1 MNYATLIRTYED
13 KLEQI
18 GEDRENLAYV
28 FRELKEW
35 SSLDFLLHQN
45 QEVSSDDCLLL
56 EKIFM
61 DLSQHLSP
69 QYLTGR
75 AYFRDLQLS
84 VDQRVLI
91 PRPETEELVDL
102 ILAENPD
109 TPLSVLDIGTGSGA
123 IAISLKKE
131 RPAWQ
136 LTASDISSD
145 ALSLAQDNASHYQ
158 LDITFIV
165 SDVFSQ
171 LSGTFDMIVSNP
183 PYIAYEDK
191 DEVGLNVYQSEP
203 HLALFAAEDGYAI
216 YRRIIE
222 EASNCLSEKGKLYFE
237 IGYKQGEGIKALVN
251 THFPQK
257 RVRVLRDVFG
267 KERMVVVDHGTVS

>member
-222 EASNCLSEKGKLYFE
+222 EASNYLSEKGKLYFE

-257 RVRVLRDVFG
+257 RVRVLRDGFG
-267 KERMVVVDHGTVS
+267 KERMVVVDHGTIS

>member
-222 EASNCLSEKGKLYFE
+222 EASNYLSEKGKFYFE

>member
-171 LSGTFDMIVSNP
+171 LSETFDMIVSNP

-222 EASNCLSEKGKLYFE
+222 EASNYLSEKGKLYFE

>member
-56 EKIFM
+56 EKNFM

-222 EASNCLSEKGKLYFE
+222 EASNYLSEKGKLYFE

-267 KERMVVVDHGTVS
+267 KERMVVIDHGTIS

>member
-222 EASNCLSEKGKLYFE
+222 EASNYLSKKGKLYFE

-267 KERMVVVDHGTVS
+267 KERMVVVDHGTIS

>member
-222 EASNCLSEKGKLYFE
+222 EASNYLSEKGKLYFE

-257 RVRVLRDVFG
+257 RVRVLKDVFG
-267 KERMVVVDHGTVS
+267 KERMVVVDHGTIS

>member
-123 IAISLKKE
+123 IAISLKEE

-222 EASNCLSEKGKLYFE
+222 EASNYLSEKGKLYFE

-267 KERMVVVDHGTVS
+267 KERMVVVDHGTIS

>member
-84 VDQRVLI
+84 LDQRVLI

-222 EASNCLSEKGKLYFE
+222 EASNYLSEKGKLYFE

-257 RVRVLRDVFG
+257 QVRVLRDVFG
-267 KERMVVVDHGTVS
+267 KERMVVVDHGTIS

>member
-222 EASNCLSEKGKLYFE
+222 EASNYLSEKGKLYFE

-267 KERMVVVDHGTVS
+267 KERMVVVDHGTIS

>member
-45 QEVSSDDCLLL
+45 QEVSSDDCLIL

-109 TPLSVLDIGTGSGA
+109 TPLSALDIGTGSGA

-222 EASNCLSEKGKLYFE
+222 EASNYLSEKGKLYFE

-251 THFPQK
+251 IHFPQK
-257 RVRVLRDVFG
+257 RVRVLKDVFG
-267 KERMVVVDHGTVS
+267 KERMVVVDHGTIS

>member
-222 EASNCLSEKGKLYFE
+222 EASNYLSEKGKLYFE

-257 RVRVLRDVFG
+257 RVRVVRDVFG

>member
-35 SSLDFLLHQN
+35 SSLDFLLYQN

-222 EASNCLSEKGKLYFE
+222 EASNYLSEKGKLYFE

-257 RVRVLRDVFG
+257 QVRVLRDVFG
-267 KERMVVVDHGTVS
+267 KERMVVVDHGTIS

>member
-35 SSLDFLLHQN
+35 SSLDFLLYQN

-61 DLSQHLSP
+61 NLSQHLSP

-222 EASNCLSEKGKLYFE
+222 EASNYLSEKGKLYFE

-257 RVRVLRDVFG
+257 QVRVLRDVFG
-267 KERMVVVDHGTVS
+267 KERMVVVDHGTIS

>member
-203 HLALFAAEDGYAI
+203 HLSLFAAEDGYAI

-222 EASNCLSEKGKLYFE
+222 EASNYLSEKGKLYFE

-267 KERMVVVDHGTVS
+267 KERMVVVDHGTIS

>member
-45 QEVSSDDCLLL
+45 QEVSSDDCLIL

-222 EASNCLSEKGKLYFE
+222 EASNYLSEKGKLYFE

-251 THFPQK
+251 IHFPQK
-257 RVRVLRDVFG
+257 RVRVLKDVFG
-267 KERMVVVDHGTVS
+267 KERMVVVDHGTIS

>member
-18 GEDRENLAYV
+18 GEDRENVAYV

-222 EASNCLSEKGKLYFE
+222 EASNYLSEKGKLYFE

-257 RVRVLRDVFG
+257 QVRVLRDVFG
-267 KERMVVVDHGTVS
+267 KERMVVVDHGTIS

>member
-222 EASNCLSEKGKLYFE
+222 EASNYLSEKGKLYFE

-267 KERMVVVDHGTVS
+267 KERMVVIDHGTIS

>member
-61 DLSQHLSP
+61 DLSQYLSP

-109 TPLSVLDIGTGSGA
+109 TPFSVLDIGTGSGA

-222 EASNCLSEKGKLYFE
+222 EASNYLSEKGKLYFE

-267 KERMVVVDHGTVS
+267 KERMVVVDHGTIS